1 MKIEI
6 CEKQKIVYYWMTQ
19 EERDSNQEMLT
30 AEHKEW
36 KKKKF
41 RVCTFIS
48 GQGNLTELT
57 KELIVHNQKVLA
69 EQEYNENQTTAQ
81 EECAA

>member
-1 MKIEI
+1 MTKEI
-6 CEKQKIVYYWMTQ
+6 CEELKIVYYWTTPAEKENLQ
-19 EERDSNQEMLT
+19 KVLDEEI
-30 AEHKEW
+30 KEW
-36 KKKKF
+36 NQKKY

>member
-1 MKIEI
+1 MLKEI
-6 CEKQKIVYYWMTQ
+6 CEKQQIVYYWMTQ
-19 EERDSNQEMLT
+19 EERDSNKEMLT
-30 AEHKEW
+30 AEYKEW

-48 GQGNLTELT
+48 GKEQLIDLT
-57 KELIVHNQKVLA
+57 KELLVHNQKVLA
-69 EQEYNENQTTAQ
+69 EQESNENQTTAQ

>member
-1 MKIEI
+1 MLKEI
-6 CEKQKIVYYWMTQ
+6 CENQKIVYYWMTQ

-30 AEHKEW
+30 VEYKEW
-36 KKKKF
+36 KEKKF

-48 GQGNLTELT
+48 GKEQLIDLT
-57 KELIVHNQKVLA
+57 KELLVHNQNVLA
-69 EQEYNENQTTAQ
+69 EQESNENQTTAQ